1 VQIVTTT
8 EAASNLSRLLESV
21 EAGEEV
27 LISRGHRPIAKL
39 IPFSQSFSGSRP
51 KVGQM
56 ISPPF
61 KVPDA
66 ALAPL
71 SVQQLE
77 SWGL

>member
-1 VQIVTTT
+1 MQIVTTD
-8 EAASNLSRLLESV
+8 EAASNLLRLLESV

-27 LISRGHRPIAKL
+27 LISRGHAPVAKI
-39 IPFSQSFSGSRP
+39 IPFSNGFTGARP

-61 KVPDA
+61 KISDT

-71 SVQQLE
+71 SELE
-77 SWGL
+77 LKTWGL